1 MVPILSSQWE
11 VRAIA
16 GEPKAV
22 VRVRN
27 LQAVVQGGTDAWGR
41 PGKAQPALI
50 SAEISFVHPFGT
62 VCSDDR
68 LSPET
73 VHYGQLSKAI
83 LEAIDDLN
91 TEPPPL
97 GPDGRPAPHAS
108 PTMKDVLDM
117 IWARLT
123 GLPVDGNAEEFS
135 GSRETPFLNLQYIRF
150 MSIQLAFPKASLLGE
165 GISLTAS
172 TLYGPFAGGY
182 GCLRYALSL
191 RLCKLKVPTLIGVNP
206 NERHNKQFVVADI
219 ELDNFICLEDMYTDL
234 ERGVVQVR
242 TFPRRLNL
250 ARNFADCFQIMSDS
264 SFETLEALGAK
275 ITEGLFREVKL
286 LSAGDVGRDVE
297 LPIRVTM
304 EKPTAVPMADC
315 PVVEMRT
322 IHGGKVVEA
331 AEQTQPR
338 FI

>member
-1 MVPILSSQWE
+1 MVPILSTQWE

-27 LQAVVQGGTDAWGR
+27 LQAIVQGGTDAWGR

-50 SAEISFVHPFGT
+50 SAEISFVHAFGT

-68 LSPET
+68 LSAET
-73 VHYGQLSKAI
+73 VHYGKLSKAI

-91 TEPPPL
+91 IEPPPMDA
-97 GPDGRPAPHAS
+97 DGRPAADAES

-117 IWARLT
+117 VWARLT

-135 GSRETPFLNLQYIRF
+135 GSRETPFLNLQHIRY
-150 MSIQLAFPKASLLGE
+150 MSICLAFPKASLLGE
-165 GISLTAS
+165 GVSLTAS

-191 RLCKLKVPTLIGVNP
+191 RLCNLRVPTLIGVNP

-219 ELDNFICLEDMYTDL
+219 ELDNFICLEDMYTNL
-234 ERGVVQVR
+234 EKGVVHVR
-242 TFPRRLNL
+242 YPPEVLDLPRVSRY
-250 ARNFADCFQIMSDS
+250 
-264 SFETLEALGAK
+264 
-275 ITEGLFREVKL
+275 
-286 LSAGDVGRDVE
+286 
-297 LPIRVTM
+297 
-304 EKPTAVPMADC
+304 
-315 PVVEMRT
+315 
-322 IHGGKVVEA
+322 
-331 AEQTQPR
+331 
-338 FI
+338 

>member
-1 MVPILSSQWE
+1 MVPILSTQWE

-27 LQAVVQGGTDAWGR
+27 LQAIVQGGTDAWGR

-73 VHYGQLSKAI
+73 VHYGKLSKAI
-83 LEAIDDLN
+83 LEAVDDLN
-91 TEPPPL
+91 NEPPPL
-97 GPDGRPAPHAS
+97 GTDGRPSSDAS

-135 GSRETPFLNLQYIRF
+135 GSGETPFLNLRFIRF
-150 MSIQLAFPKASLLGE
+150 MSIKLTFPKASLLGE
-165 GISLTAS
+165 GVSLTAS

-191 RLCKLKVPTLIGVNP
+191 RLCNLKVPTLIGVNP
-206 NERHNKQFVVADI
+206 NERHNKQFCVADI
-219 ELDNFICLEDMYTDL
+219 ELENFICLEDMYTDL
-234 ERGVVQVR
+234 EKAVVS
-242 TFPRRLNL
+242 T
-250 ARNFADCFQIMSDS
+250 MSHS

-275 ITEGLFREVKL
+275 VTEVIFREVKL

-297 LPIRVTM
+297 LPIRVTL

-322 IHGGKVVEA
+322 THGGKIVEG
-331 AEQTQPR
+331 AEKLQST

>member
-1 MVPILSSQWE
+1 MVPILSTQWE

-27 LQAVVQGGTDAWGR
+27 LQAIVQGGTDAWGR

-50 SAEISFVHPFGT
+50 SAEISFTHAFGT

-68 LSPET
+68 LSAET
-73 VHYGQLSKAI
+73 VHYGKLSKAI

-91 TEPPPL
+91 IEPPPM
-97 GPDGRPAPHAS
+97 GADGKPASDAES

-117 IWARLT
+117 VWARLT

-135 GSRETPFLNLQYIRF
+135 GSGETPFLNLQHIRY
-150 MSIQLAFPKASLLGE
+150 MSICLTFPKASLLGE
-165 GISLTAS
+165 GVSLTAS

-191 RLCKLKVPTLIGVNP
+191 RLCNLRVPTLIGVNP

-219 ELDNFICLEDMYTDL
+219 ELDNFICLEDMYTNL
-234 ERGVVQVR
+234 EKGVVHVR
-242 TFPRRLNL
+242 IPKGIRLAECVLLLTVLRQCLTPHLRRWRLWVQ
-250 ARNFADCFQIMSDS
+250 RSQ
-264 SFETLEALGAK
+264 K
-275 ITEGLFREVKL
+275 
-286 LSAGDVGRDVE
+286 
-297 LPIRVTM
+297 
-304 EKPTAVPMADC
+304 
-315 PVVEMRT
+315 
-322 IHGGKVVEA
+322 
-331 AEQTQPR
+331 
-338 FI
+338 

>member
-1 MVPILSSQWE
+1 MGEITYLRVHKGSHQTSRRPPTPTQASTMVPILSTQWE

-50 SAEISFVHPFGT
+50 TAEISFTHPFGT

-73 VHYGQLSKAI
+73 VHYGKLSKAI
-83 LEAIDDLN
+83 LEAVDDLN
-91 TEPPPL
+91 NE
-97 GPDGRPAPHAS
+97 PAPPGSAGAAAT

-135 GSRETPFLNLQYIRF
+135 GSGETPFLNLQFIRF
-150 MSIQLAFPKASLLGE
+150 MSITLTFPKASLLGE
-165 GISLTAS
+165 GVSLTAS
-172 TLYGPFAGGY
+172 TLYGPFAGGF

-191 RLCKLKVPTLIGVNP
+191 RLCKLRVPTLIGVNP

-219 ELDNFICLEDMYTDL
+219 ELDNFICLEDLYTDL
-234 ERGVVQVR
+234 EKGVVAVG
-242 TFPRRLNL
+242 TPRSTRANYL
-250 ARNFADCFQIMSDS
+250 ADRS
-264 SFETLEALGAK
+264 
-275 ITEGLFREVKL
+275 
-286 LSAGDVGRDVE
+286 
-297 LPIRVTM
+297 
-304 EKPTAVPMADC
+304 
-315 PVVEMRT
+315 
-322 IHGGKVVEA
+322 
-331 AEQTQPR
+331 
-338 FI
+338 

>member
-1 MVPILSSQWE
+1 MVPILSTQWE

-27 LQAVVQGGTDAWGR
+27 LQAIVQGGTDAWGR

-68 LSPET
+68 LTAET
-73 VHYGQLSKAI
+73 VHYGKLSKAI

-91 TEPPPL
+91 NEPPPPGTDNQP
-97 GPDGRPAPHAS
+97 GPDVS

-135 GSRETPFLNLQYIRF
+135 GSEETPFLNLLFIRY
-150 MSIQLAFPKASLLGE
+150 MSINLTFPKASLLGE
-165 GISLTAS
+165 GVSLTAS

-191 RLCKLKVPTLIGVNP
+191 RLVNLKVPTLVGVNP
-206 NERHNKQFVVADI
+206 NERHNKQFVVADV
-219 ELDNFICLEDMYTDL
+219 ELDNFICLEDMYTEL
-234 ERGVVQVR
+234 EKGVVSVR
-242 TFPRRLNL
+242 HG
-250 ARNFADCFQIMSDS
+250 I
-264 SFETLEALGAK
+264 
-275 ITEGLFREVKL
+275 
-286 LSAGDVGRDVE
+286 AG
-297 LPIRVTM
+297 PI
-304 EKPTAVPMADC
+304 
-315 PVVEMRT
+315 
-322 IHGGKVVEA
+322 
-331 AEQTQPR
+331 
-338 FI
+338 F